1 MRSFKSIVT
10 VLVMAAALA
19 AAGCANQKGPA
30 EQAVAKAESAVSALR
45 DEAAK
50 YAPEALQSVESTLA
64 GVKDKLAKGDYKA
77 VIADSTQL
85 TAAVDSLKQTVAAR
99 KSEVEAAMAAASAEW
114 SNLSADVPKMVDAIQ
129 SRVDILGKSRK
140 LPKNVSQEA
149 YDAAKSGLET
159 MKANWNEA
167 TAAFSSGDAVTA
179 VDLARRVKQQ
189 GSEVLA
195 QLGMTGSA

>member
-10 VLVMAAALA
+10 VLVVAGALV

-30 EQAVAKAESAVSALR
+30 EQAVAKIESAVSALR

-85 TAAVDSLKQTVAAR
+85 TSAVDSLKQAVAAK

-114 SNLSADVPKMVDAIQ
+114 SSLSADVPKMVDAIQ

-179 VDLARRVKQQ
+179 VDLAKRVKQQ

-195 QLGMTGSA
+195 HLGMTGSA